1 MEVRIVRGG
10 RFARGAVYV
19 GRPTRFGNPYRVEE
33 VGSHEEAVRLYRA
46 WFQERTKDSRFLQAL
61 ETLYQRLKREN
72 VLTLSCH
79 CVPRP
84 CHAEVIAE
92 WLAERAK
99 GEGLKLT
106 VVKGGEHASET

>member
-1 MEVRIVRGG
+1 M
-10 RFARGAVYV
+10 RGAVYV

-33 VGSHEEAVRLYRA
+33 VGSHEEAARLYRA
-46 WFQERTKDSRFLQAL
+46 WFQERTKDPRFLQAL

>member
-1 MEVRIVRGG
+1 M
-10 RFARGAVYV
+10 RGAVYV

-46 WFQERTKDSRFLQAL
+46 WFRERAKDPRFLQAL
-61 ETLYQRLKREN
+61 ENLYQRLKREN
-72 VLTLSCH
+72 VLILSCH
-79 CVPRP
+79 CAPRP